1 MGIRNTSARAK
12 FGMSRHV
19 DAEDMVFEERCGEA
33 KRHWSQISPTKKF
46 FVQSL
51 LQRGFFKVA
60 CKPKL

>member
-1 MGIRNTSARAK
+1 
-12 FGMSRHV
+12 MSRHV